1 MNLDFS
7 RLNELAK
14 GSALMDF
21 KDETEIHKIAQKG
34 PVEAEKTPNKLQI
47 QADQKKAEIER
58 NKAIYDEYQENT
70 QTAQTTMNKITL
82 GVKQGENIYSLFLE
96 AVKVIALMTHDK
108 AFDEQIN
115 DDIRAIYGIGLQKPK
130 ALKLELT
137 DIKKRLDSL
146 QKAKDNAT
154 DHDESRRIDTAIKA
168 HKKRIRQIEHM
179 MKG

>member
-115 DDIRAIYGIGLQKPK
+115 DDIRAIYGIGLQEHQ
-130 ALKLELT
+130 ALEIELT
-137 DIKKRLDSL
+137 DTKRRLESL
-146 QKAKDNAT
+146 QEAKPNT
-154 DHDESRRIDTAIKA
+154 THDESRRIDTAIKA
-168 HKKRIRQIEHM
+168 HKKRINQLEHM